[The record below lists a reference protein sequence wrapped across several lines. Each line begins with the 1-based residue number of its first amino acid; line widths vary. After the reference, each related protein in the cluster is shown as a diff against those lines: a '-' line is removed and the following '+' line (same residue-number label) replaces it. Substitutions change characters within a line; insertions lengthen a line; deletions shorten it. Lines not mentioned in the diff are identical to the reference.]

1 MDFIEQRIEPRE
13 KLALPVQVGDTL
25 RAVTRD
31 ISPSGMYLE
40 VRGDHELGGTLLFE
54 MHLEQPRM
62 KFTSEG
68 LIVRIE
74 HREGLTGMAVKL
86 VSPRLVAL
94 D

>member
-1 MDFIEQRIEPRE
+1 MDFIEQRVEPRE
-13 KLALPVQVGDTL
+13 KLALAVQIGDNL

-54 MHLEQPRM
+54 MHLDEAHM

-68 LIVRIE
+68 CIVRIE
-74 HREGLTGMAVKL
+74 HRDGLTGMAVRL
-86 VSPRLVAL
+86 LSPRLELL